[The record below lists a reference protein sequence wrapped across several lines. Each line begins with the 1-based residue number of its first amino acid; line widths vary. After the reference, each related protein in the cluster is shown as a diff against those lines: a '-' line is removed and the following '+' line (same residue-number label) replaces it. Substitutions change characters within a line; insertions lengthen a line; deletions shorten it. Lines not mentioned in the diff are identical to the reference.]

1 MEINNEDESLS
12 EWKFF
17 IMRKVNWEAVLVNE
31 GITLISV
38 DYLIK
43 DTSIKHGNDGVEMC
57 MTHG

>member
-43 DTSIKHGNDGVEMC
+43 DIKHGNDGVEMC